1 MDLKDSAL
9 IIIDLQVGITKI
21 VKESYPI
28 TINEVLA
35 KNRLLIALFSK
46 YNLPIYMVV
55 VAPKIF
61 PRKLK
66 KAFTKELLL
75 QEMKE
80 HSNINRLVKTGPSAF
95 TRSTYGLESEL
106 KKKKIKNVF
115 ITGVSTSNGVYN
127 TALDSSKAGFNTYVI
142 VDATAD
148 KDKVNY
154 DRAVNELI
162 PKIGTIIKV
171 EELIK

>member
-1 MDLKDSAL
+1 MELSHSAL
-9 IIIDLQVGITKI
+9 IIIDLQVGITKV

-28 TINEVLA
+28 SINKVLD
-35 KNRLLIALFSK
+35 KNRVLIDLFSR

-75 QEMKE
+75 EQMKE
-80 HSNINRLVKTGPSAF
+80 HSNILRLVKHGPSAF
-95 TRSTYGLESEL
+95 TQSTYGLESEL
-106 KKKKIKNVF
+106 KKKKIENVY
-115 ITGVSTSNGVYN
+115 ITGVSTSNGVYK
-127 TALDSSKAGFNTYVI
+127 TGIDSNKAGFNTYVI

-154 DRAVNELI
+154 DTAVNELI

-171 EELIK
+171 EDLIE